1 MTRIRKIQRGLL
13 ASAFVTLGMAV
24 TVYADVM
31 QGTGHLEKSSFACTG
46 PFFIEGTNGG
56 FIVSGD
62 TSPTAGHWTVLAS
75 GDCRFETS
83 VTIVDITNTA
93 LNQFV
98 SVSANPTLFPGC
110 FKLCVATNNKKIDY
124 NMLMD
129 SGPF

>member
-1 MTRIRKIQRGLL
+1 MIGIRKLQRAML

-31 QGTGHLEKSSFACTG
+31 QGTGHLEGNSTACTG

-56 FIVSGD
+56 FIVTGN
-62 TSPTAGHWTVLAS
+62 TTPKAGRWTVIQS

-83 VTIVDITNTA
+83 VTVVDVTSTE
-93 LNQFV
+93 LSQFI

-110 FKLCVATNNKKIDY
+110 FKLCLASNNKKIDY